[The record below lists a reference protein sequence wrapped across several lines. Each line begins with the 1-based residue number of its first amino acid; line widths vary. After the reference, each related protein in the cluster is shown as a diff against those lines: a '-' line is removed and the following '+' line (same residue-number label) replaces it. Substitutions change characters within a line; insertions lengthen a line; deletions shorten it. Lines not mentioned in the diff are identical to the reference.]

1 MPELPHSPELT
12 DSTALP
18 ALNAEEQ
25 QQVTALIAQID
36 IDDPLMAIAYGANTM
51 NGISRF
57 AETLMS
63 EVRAKNA
70 GEVGQQ
76 ITDLLQKVK
85 GVDPNVFGQSKS
97 WLAGVP
103 LIGSLFNRVE
113 RTLLEYQTLT
123 RQVDALTQ
131 KLQQAQTGLLRNI
144 ATLEQ
149 LFQRN
154 RDFFQQ
160 ITLHIIAGK
169 QKVELTENHEL
180 ADAQARARETG
191 DAMDAQRVR
200 DLLEAIQRFER
211 RLHDLLLSRTLAI
224 QTAPQIRLMQSN
236 SQSLA
241 EKIQSSILTTI
252 PVWKSQMVLGIS
264 LYSQRQAAQL
274 QKDVADTT
282 NQMLKRNAELLQS
295 GSIETATQVE
305 RSVIDIE
312 TLREVQ
318 TRLLGTLE
326 ETLTIAT
333 DARHRRLEVEQD
345 LVSMEQEMKQRLAGI
360 VQMKAALQ
368 DKGETDETH

>member
-1 MPELPHSPELT
+1 MPELPLSPELT
-12 DSTALP
+12 DSTAFP

-97 WLAGVP
+97 WLAGIP

-169 QKVELTENHEL
+169 QKLELTENHEL
-180 ADAQARARETG
+180 ADAQDRARETG

-252 PVWKSQMVLGIS
+252 PIWKSQMVLGIS

-312 TLREVQ
+312 TLRDVQ
-318 TRLLGTLE
+318 TRLLSTLE

-333 DARHRRLEVEQD
+333 DARHRRLEVEEE

-360 VQMKAALQ
+360 VQMKAASQ

>member
-12 DSTALP
+12 NSTALP

>member
-1 MPELPHSPELT
+1 MSELALSRELT
-12 DSTALP
+12 DTAAAP
-18 ALNAEEQ
+18 ALNESEQ
-25 QQVTALIAQID
+25 QQVAALIAQTD
-36 IDDPLMAIAYGANTM
+36 INDPLMAIAYGANTM

-57 AETLMS
+57 ADTLMA
-63 EVRAKNA
+63 EVRAKDA

-85 GVDPNVFGQSKS
+85 GVDPGILGQPKS
-97 WLAGVP
+97 WLASVP

-113 RTLLEYQTLT
+113 RTLLEYHTLT
-123 RQVDALTQ
+123 QQVDSLTQ
-131 KLQQAQTGLLRNI
+131 KLAQAQTGLLRNI

-154 RDFFQQ
+154 REFFQQ
-160 ITLHIIAGK
+160 VSLHIIAGK
-169 QKVELTENHEL
+169 QKLELTASHEL
-180 ADAQARARETG
+180 AEAQARARETG
-191 DAMDAQRVR
+191 DAMDAQHVS
-200 DLLEAIQRFER
+200 DLLAAIQRFER
-211 RLHDLLLSRTLAI
+211 RLHDLLLSRTLAV

-252 PVWKSQMVLGIS
+252 PVWKSQIVLGIS

-282 NQMLKRNAELLQS
+282 NQMLKRNAERLQS
-295 GSIETATQVE
+295 GSVETATQVE

-312 TLREVQ
+312 TLRDVQ
-318 TRLLGTLE
+318 SRLLDTLE

-333 DARHRRLEVEQD
+333 DARQRRLEVEQE
-345 LVSMEQEMKQRLAGI
+345 LGNMEQEMKQRIAGI
-360 VQMKAALQ
+360 VQAKAAPRERV
-368 DKGETDETH
+368 ETNESH

>member
-180 ADAQARARETG
+180 ADA
-191 DAMDAQRVR
+191 
-200 DLLEAIQRFER
+200 
-211 RLHDLLLSRTLAI
+211 
-224 QTAPQIRLMQSN
+224 
-236 SQSLA
+236 
-241 EKIQSSILTTI
+241 
-252 PVWKSQMVLGIS
+252 
-264 LYSQRQAAQL
+264 
-274 QKDVADTT
+274 
-282 NQMLKRNAELLQS
+282 
-295 GSIETATQVE
+295 
-305 RSVIDIE
+305 
-312 TLREVQ
+312 
-318 TRLLGTLE
+318 
-326 ETLTIAT
+326 
-333 DARHRRLEVEQD
+333 
-345 LVSMEQEMKQRLAGI
+345 
-360 VQMKAALQ
+360 
-368 DKGETDETH
+368 